1 MCISLLVF
9 YICTMF
15 FCLASVPTNIK
26 EFDSFMVAYS
36 GFRNS
41 CDLYNSFISWKV
53 YKRYKDLTILRKKT
67 NYYNYYDYFIVPTND
82 KSRILYFARNQKN
95 DKYILSYYKKKRHI
109 LRKYLKI
116 PLFYDKITMYI
127 IISYNNINYPC
138 VFYSAIKSDYITLKN
153 KLRYMKKPFYYIVLS
168 RKYFYKFIKDYSIKD
183 INSIIRKYVKI
194 KNSGNDNIMNIW
206 KDW

>member
-67 NYYNYYDYFIVPTND
+67 NYYNYYDYFIV
-82 KSRILYFARNQKN
+82 SLEI
-95 DKYILSYYKKKRHI
+95 KKTTSI
-109 LRKYLKI
+109 FYL
-116 PLFYDKITMYI
+116 
-127 IISYNNINYPC
+127 
-138 VFYSAIKSDYITLKN
+138 
-153 KLRYMKKPFYYIVLS
+153 
-168 RKYFYKFIKDYSIKD
+168 
-183 INSIIRKYVKI
+183 IIRKKGIY
-194 KNSGNDNIMNIW
+194 
-206 KDW
+206 